1 MQTPFFSPLIHFS
14 GIALGALL
22 GLLLVASRRGN
33 RPANRWL
40 AAHVWCLALLSV
52 GDLLEDSRRVL
63 DWPQLAHVTDW
74 LIFLA
79 GPCLWMYVR
88 RLTMHDSPRFPR
100 LLLHAIPAVLTLAL
114 LVPFYLLP
122 ATEKARIVAAEL
134 SDPGSGFDPV
144 ILVAAA
150 QMLAYWVAALLVL
163 IRFKREL
170 RAQFSS
176 TERRTF
182 GWLRTMLLVTFAMWV
197 LWLVGISVKGAWAPW
212 LDVIAVPAGL
222 YLMAFL
228 GIRQPAVFA
237 GRLAFVPLTPSSP
250 VSELTTGKS
259 EARYARS
266 GLDRE
271 RLPDLRARIDALM
284 NVDKPWLESD
294 LTLAELAARAGLS
307 PHHLSQLLNDGL
319 GVSFFDY
326 VNQRR
331 VDEVRRCLADPAYDK
346 QTIMDIALASGFN
359 SKASFNAVF
368 KEMTGT
374 TPSAFRRSAGRSG
387 PPARPDR

>member
-1 MQTPFFSPLIHFS
+1 MQSPFFSPLIHFS

-22 GLLLVASRRGN
+22 GLLLLAGRRGN

-63 DWPQLAHVTDW
+63 DWPHLAHVTDW
-74 LIFLA
+74 LIFLV

-88 RLTMHDSPRFPR
+88 RLTMHDTPRFPR
-100 LLLHAIPAVLTLAL
+100 LLLHAVPALLTLLL

-122 ATEKARIVAAEL
+122 PDAKAQLVAAEL
-134 SDPGSGFDPV
+134 SDPAPEIGPV
-144 ILVAAA
+144 IMVAAT
-150 QMLAYWVAALLVL
+150 QMLAYWVAALRVL
-163 IRFKREL
+163 FRFKREL

-182 GWLRTMLLVTFAMWV
+182 AWLRTMLFVTFGMWV
-197 LWLVGISVKGAWAPW
+197 LWLIGISVEGPWAPW

-222 YLMAFL
+222 YLLAFL

-237 GRLAFVPLTPSSP
+237 GRLAFVPLPP
-250 VSELTTGKS
+250 PAPIPAAGKT
-259 EARYARS
+259 EPRYARS

-271 RLPDLRARIDALM
+271 RVPDLRARLEELM
-284 NVDKPWLESD
+284 DVEKPWLESD
-294 LTLAELAARAGLS
+294 LTLGELAARAGMS
-307 PHHLSQLLNDGL
+307 PHHLSQLLNDEL
-319 GVSFFDY
+319 GASFFDY
-326 VNQRR
+326 VNERR
-331 VDEVRRCLADPAYDK
+331 VDEVRRCLADPAYAG

-368 KEMTGT
+368 KELTGT
-374 TPSAFRRSAGRSG
+374 TPSAFRRSAGSSG
-387 PPARPDR
+387 PAPSPIR